1 MVSLRRWVKVA
12 KSNSLCYTM
21 PAARDYG
28 ICEAGSPLAL
38 DNGQFIVLCIASDR
52 KGDSLENGLQQQVKT
67 MERNGN
73 DSGKKRARC
82 VTCYNIMHGETIV
95 AEINTRGEATVLNER
110 FIPYDLYLE
119 NERDFDTL
127 INNMNNFYHWC
138 ASRVLSLDRQ
148 YAKEIL
154 NSIGMAQAMTDRDR
168 AKISLSYHCVSLT
181 DIYWVKKSDEVI
193 SYEKI
198 NLYNNSLNE
207 AVVELSLRGKPMTV
221 TNQELA
227 PDLSTKG
234 CFPKAWVR
242 RKNDFIL
249 LKDGGADV
257 VQKELLASRLCQCFD
272 FKQVIY
278 REGFYDGQKVTES
291 KIVTSQQYSIVSRM
305 AFEIYAQN
313 HDLNVLDE
321 CLRIDKETYY
331 GMNILD
337 YLVGN
342 IDRHP
347 ENWGFL
353 VNNETNEYVSLYP
366 IMDFNQSFGSYD
378 KIDGAN
384 CQTVYPEKRT
394 QREAAIEAVKNIGL
408 HQIKDID
415 EEFFE
420 DRTEWKAMFFRRLEE
435 LKKVE
440 EPSLIHV

>member
-1 MVSLRRWVKVA
+1 M
-12 KSNSLCYTM
+12 T
-21 PAARDYG
+21 G
-28 ICEAGSPLAL
+28 
-38 DNGQFIVLCIASDR
+38 DNV
-52 KGDSLENGLQQQVKT
+52 ENGLLKQIKF
-67 MERNGN
+67 ELN
-73 DSGKKRARC
+73 DNTPGEKQKNDRI
-82 VTCYNIMHGETIV
+82 CYDIMHGEKKV
-95 AEINTRGEATVLNER
+95 AEIDTRGKATVLNER

-119 NERDFDTL
+119 EECDFDTL

-138 ASRVLSLDRQ
+138 ASRVLSLDRK

-181 DIYWVKKSDEVI
+181 DIYWVKKSDEDI

-198 NLYNNSLNE
+198 NLYDNSLNE

-234 CFPKAWVR
+234 CFPKAWIR
-242 RKNDFIL
+242 RGKDFIL
-249 LKDGGADV
+249 LKDGGDDA

-272 FKQVIY
+272 FKQVKY
-278 REGFYDGQKVTES
+278 EEGFYDGQKVTQS
-291 KIVTSQQYSIVSRM
+291 KMITSKQYSIVSKM

-313 HDLNVLDE
+313 HDLAVLDE

-347 ENWGFL
+347 ENWGLL
-353 VNNETNEYVSLYP
+353 VDNQTNKYISLYP
-366 IMDFNQSFGSYD
+366 IMDLNQSFGSYD
-378 KIDGAN
+378 TIDGAN
-384 CQTVYPEKRT
+384 CQTVYPEKKT
-394 QREAAIEAVKNIGL
+394 QREAAIEAVRNIGL

-415 EEFFE
+415 GELFE
-420 DRTEWKAMFFRRLEE
+420 DKIEWKEMFFRRLEE
-435 LKKVE
+435 LKNAVDD
-440 EPSLIHV
+440 SGNMRF